1 MKFKN
6 LFILLLS
13 FFALTAFP
21 VIAEEEDEEEERDR
35 GGIEE
40 VTVTAEKREATVSD
54 TSMSISAFD
63 SSLIEDLGL
72 QGADDLMDQLPATT
86 RDSYDVR
93 IRGVGRNFRNLGGDP
108 GVATYYNGVY
118 SPDFGI
124 AAGENYLFDVERIEV
139 LRGPQGTLYGR
150 NSIGGAINYIT
161 KKPQFENGGEVRVLV
176 GDLGSEQYYAMATG
190 PITDDFA
197 FRVTTADM
205 KRDGWQNNVNP
216 MGEDLNSLNDSN
228 HVLTLLWNINDDM
241 SFQIRANDRLSD
253 RIIGA
258 NVIMDMGYGASRGQL
273 NTTDL
278 IYGIRQVDSTHPNAI
293 KFTNSRGV
301 VGYGAPKRAGV
312 DIGNWPGRL
321 NPFYGYTGENT
332 LGTFNTGANMDPGC
346 NDFPYP
352 DGCASNHEKFEQNGI
367 QANFTWDI
375 NDTTTFNYIYGYVD
389 FNYDFNYDIDATY
402 SEFSQWRSTVRED
415 VHMMTHEININWEI
429 DSPLGY
435 WEVTSGAFFMDEN
448 RNQTYGL
455 HNSTPGIQ
463 NAASYGVLDT
473 TFGTLL
479 AYTGIDLTSYGA
491 TNSVM
496 ALLGCTGYLG
506 CWDDADHAD
515 FNNVAAGYSGSG
527 RWNGMANGAAYRHD
541 NNVQNDAFAVYTQGT
556 LRINDD
562 FSLVLGVR
570 YAEDDKEVREMRHG
584 YSELYAS
591 ALAAFLPAM
600 NLLAGAPYIPLE
612 DDAAT
617 LAYYS
622 SLGLGQAYGVSALAA
637 TNVAIG
643 AATYAYDP
651 TMVAYFNQL
660 YALGLTGTTNYA
672 YSMFSI
678 DPEKQ
683 IVPVCDPTATECATP
698 LRVYQGIPYS
708 YNRLINDNDTWSDT
722 NIRVNLD
729 WTPRDNILM
738 YLGLTTGYRSGG
750 YALGSTGNV
759 QTMRDEFGIEVSTG
773 EEELLDYDQEEVRA
787 IEFGYKGIHLDDT
800 LQLFWSIYHYDYDGY
815 QDEVTQYDPVR
826 NTSVSWASNADGIT
840 NQGFEMDLTW
850 AASDRLT
857 LNMNYS
863 YTETEYGEDYWILTT
878 DDPTQPEEVFGGFVQ
893 GYVGSEAVGCG
904 AGETPIGNAGCAG
917 TFDYAVNAKGDPL
930 KGIPYD
936 KYTFRATYEADIFGE
951 PVWVTAVHSYTGDFS
966 DSGIQRALDRV
977 PSRETTNISASWWS
991 DDYKT
996 SVRAYISNIF
1006 DNKNI
1011 RGLGTSDAS
1020 GNYRLTGTP
1029 LAPRTMGVDI
1039 RYKF

>member
-21 VIAEEEDEEEERDR
+21 VMADEEDEEEDRDR

-54 TSMSISAFD
+54 TSMSMSAFD

-161 KKPQFENGGEVRVLV
+161 KKPQFENGAELRVV
-176 GDLGSEQYYAMATG
+176 AGDYGTEQYYGMTTG
-190 PITDDFA
+190 PITDDIA
-197 FRVTTADM
+197 FRVTTFDA
-205 KRDGWQNNVNP
+205 KRNGYQNNINP
-216 MGEDLNSLNDSN
+216 NGEDTNSVNDSN

-273 NTTDL
+273 NTKDL
-278 IYGIRQVDSTHPNAI
+278 IYGLRQVDENHPDAI
-293 KFTNSRGV
+293 RFVNSRGV
-301 VGYGAPKRAGV
+301 VGYGAPKRAGI
-312 DIGNWPGRL
+312 DLGNWPGRL

-346 NDFPYP
+346 NNFPYP

-415 VHMMTHEININWEI
+415 VHMSTHEININWEI

-455 HNSTPGIQ
+455 HNSTPGLQ
-463 NAASYGVLDT
+463 NAANYGVLDT

-479 AYTGIDLTSYGA
+479 AYTGIDLTAYGA

-496 ALLGCTGYLG
+496 GLLGCTGYLG
-506 CWDDADHAD
+506 CWDDAEHAD
-515 FNNVAAGYSGSG
+515 FDNVLEGYSGSG

-570 YAEDDKEVREMRHG
+570 YAEDDKAVIEKRHG
-584 YSELYAS
+584 YSELYAN

-612 DDAAT
+612 GSADAA
-617 LAYYS
+617 
-622 SLGLGQAYGVSALAA
+622 AYGVQGITALAA
-637 TNVAIG
+637 TNIATG
-643 AATYAYDP
+643 AATVAFDPVLVATYAQ
-651 TMVAYFNQL
+651 YF
-660 YALGLTGTTNYA
+660 ALGITPTDLS
-672 YSMFSI
+672 YSMFTV
-678 DPEKQ
+678 DYEKQ
-683 IVPVCDPTATECATP
+683 INPTCEVTATECATP

-708 YNRLINDNDTWSDT
+708 YNRLVTDDDTWSDT

-759 QTMRDEFGIEVSTG
+759 QTQRDEFGVEVSTG
-773 EEELLDYDQEEVRA
+773 EQELLDYDQEEVRA
-787 IEFGYKGIHLDDT
+787 IELGYKGIHLDDT

-815 QDEVTQYDPVR
+815 QDEITQYDPVR

-850 AASDRLT
+850 AATDRLT

-893 GYVGSEAVGCG
+893 GYVGTEAVGCQP
-904 AGETPIGNAGCAG
+904 GETPIGNAGCAG

-951 PVWVTAVHSYTGDFS
+951 PVWITAVHSYTGDFS

-996 SVRAYISNIF
+996 SVRAYISNLF

-1029 LAPRTMGVDI
+1029 LAPRTMGVDV